1 MLDTFLFLFPQVI
14 LSVYVWSHILHFRW
28 QAEGSQTYIHTRL
41 FLWFW
46 RFPLMFKRVCL
57 SVYVSFSMTRRGF
70 SNLHAC
76 STHFYFCFHKWFWAC
91 MFDRTFCIFDDKQRV
106 LKHTYIHA
114 YSFDFEG
121 FHWCLSVYVWACMFH
136 FPWHAEGFQTPIH
149 A

>member
-57 SVYVSFSMTRRGF
+57 KLLTARWTGGSDSLRKTFSILTFNAVFWDLWGVVLLEAPHIHTCVRQI
-70 SNLHAC
+70 S
-76 STHFYFCFHKWFWAC
+76 HKCYHKSKDQTC
-91 MFDRTFCIFDDKQRV
+91 MCLKPLSLSANT
-106 LKHTYIHA
+106 KHTHPNIHA
-114 YSFDFEG
+114 KI
-121 FHWCLSVYVWACMFH
+121 LPTA
-136 FPWHAEGFQTPIH
+136 PT
-149 A
+149 